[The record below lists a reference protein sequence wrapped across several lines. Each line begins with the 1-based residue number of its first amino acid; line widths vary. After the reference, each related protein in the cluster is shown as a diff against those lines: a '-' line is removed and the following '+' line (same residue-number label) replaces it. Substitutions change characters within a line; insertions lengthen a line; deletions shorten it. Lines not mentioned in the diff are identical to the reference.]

1 MRTWAEPKL
10 EKLPGTPPPLYLRD
24 TNTGE
29 LRRHSFSDLHLWVCG
44 ITPYDATHL
53 GHANTYVFFDILAR
67 TWRDSGRVLR
77 YAQNLTDI
85 DDPLFERAAATG
97 VYWKDLAAAQT
108 QLFREDMEKLRVIP
122 PQDWVSVSEA
132 LPDLMEQVEK
142 FRHQENAYELSNAN
156 GSTDIYISLTGDTH
170 FAAAPIFSNM
180 DLAAVFDAHG
190 GDSTRPGK
198 RDILDPLLWRG
209 VRGADY
215 SPIDL
220 RDGGWRPGWH
230 IECAVIAHKLLGRV
244 DVQGGGADLIFP
256 HHEMSE
262 AHLRALSGDAAPVGI
277 HMHSGLV
284 AYQGQK
290 MSKSLG
296 NLVLVSKLMA
306 AGEDPRAV
314 RLAIIQHHYRE
325 DWEYD
330 DAVLQT
336 ATMRLQNWQRA
347 AHAPIETRP
356 ESAPAPAAIT
366 ETVASEN
373 SLKPAAVRT
382 EQSLA
387 GTEAAVGTE
396 KSVRE
401 FLQEIRTH
409 LAKDLDTPRVL
420 RLVDNYSAAIDSWE
434 SSAAR
439 QLFIA
444 TIDNL
449 LGITL

>member
-29 LRRHSFSDLHLWVCG
+29 LRRHSFSDLRLWVCG

-108 QLFREDMEKLRVIP
+108 QLFREDMEKLSVIP

-142 FRHQENAYELSNAN
+142 FRHQENAYELLNAN
-156 GSTDIYISLTGDTH
+156 GSTDIYISLTGDSH
-170 FAAAPIFSNM
+170 FAAAPIFLHM

-209 VRGADY
+209 VCGADY

-262 AHLRALSGDAAPVGI
+262 AHLRALSGAAEPVGI

-296 NLVLVSKLMA
+296 NLVLVSKSV
-306 AGEDPRAV
+306 AGGADPRAV

-325 DWEYD
+325 NWEYD
-330 DAVLQT
+330 DAVLQA
-336 ATMRLQNWQRA
+336 ATIRLRNWQRA
-347 AHAPIETRP
+347 VQAPVETP
-356 ESAPAPAAIT
+356 SEFAPA
-366 ETVASEN
+366 TVASEN
-373 SLKPAAVRT
+373 SVKSAALRT
-382 EQSLA
+382 EQLRA
-387 GTEAAVGTE
+387 DTEATVGTE

-401 FLQEIRTH
+401 FLEEMRTH
-409 LAKDLDTPRVL
+409 LANDLDTPRVL
-420 RLVDNYSAAIDSWE
+420 TLVDNYSAAIASWE
-434 SSAAR
+434 SRAAR

-449 LGITL
+449 LGIAL